1 MIGLFLGDTDFSDIV
16 LSKVKKLKKKYFII
30 DFSKNNK
37 FKKDKNSFRISIG
50 KFGTIINI
58 IKQKKC
64 KKVLFAGKISK
75 PNFSSL
81 RLDLKGIYYMP
92 SVIRAAKIGDA
103 AIIKSIIKILN
114 NEGIKVISS
123 IFFNPELSLRRG
135 NYSKFKPNKLDIIS
149 IKKGKAYFNKTKSLD
164 HVQAIVVKDGKIL
177 AKEGREGTKKMLS
190 ELKKNSDGILI
201 KLPKK
206 KQDLRMDLPTVG
218 LQTFKDIKKYGLRGV
233 VLQSKKNIFLD
244 KIKCIKFAN
253 KNKIFINIIWKKYS
267 YSQVSL
273 LEIN

>member
-16 LSKVKKLKKKYFII
+16 FSKIKKLKKKYFII

-123 IFFNPELSLRRG
+123 IFFNPELSLKKG
-135 NYSKFKPNKLDIIS
+135 NYSKLKPNEQDKNS
-149 IKKGKAYFNKTKSLD
+149 IKIGPFPD
-164 HVQAIVVKDGKIL
+164 HQYVALVRN
-177 AKEGREGTKKMLS
+177 E
-190 ELKKNSDGILI
+190 
-201 KLPKK
+201 
-206 KQDLRMDLPTVG
+206 
-218 LQTFKDIKKYGLRGV
+218 
-233 VLQSKKNIFLD
+233 
-244 KIKCIKFAN
+244 
-253 KNKIFINIIWKKYS
+253 
-267 YSQVSL
+267 
-273 LEIN
+273 